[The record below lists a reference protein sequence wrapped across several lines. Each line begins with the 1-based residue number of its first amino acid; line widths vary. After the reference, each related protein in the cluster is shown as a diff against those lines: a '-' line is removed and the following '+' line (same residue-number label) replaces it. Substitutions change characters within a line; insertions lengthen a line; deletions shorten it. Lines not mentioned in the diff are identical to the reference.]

1 MKYLFLDTN
10 IFLHFQNFEQIPW
23 GNLVGDV
30 DFKIIVSDIVA
41 GEIDK
46 HKDGARGK
54 IQKKAKVLSKLLGDV
69 FLGDKNLSISLGYC
83 TSCPEKLPDEVRA
96 KFNPSSQDDQ
106 ILMGI
111 LASDYPKENVVVV
124 SYDNPILIKAKAHGL
139 CFLRMPDDFLL
150 KEELSEEE
158 KELERCKKEIA
169 AYKNRMSKPVLLLN
183 KEKVCLKIKRSPILD
198 IEKELAKHMQII
210 RSQHPYKELPSI
222 TKDTTPF
229 GSVFEGCFIIDKDGV
244 KNYNNY
250 LDSYYGREEKYYRIL
265 LEKKMLDERM
275 FELSFSLGN
284 EGTDETGNINIFVKF
299 PNGIKLYTDRS
310 KKNVDV
316 DKPMVPPAYSPF
328 TDPRLQES
336 MRLMSP
342 SPSGGNS
349 VKIWNLDVDTSKRDF
364 SYITSAVNHHV
375 VHSLESIEEV
385 DGIYIDKVT
394 CGNFKIE
401 YHIIDSKHI
410 DSIDGVINVVIEE

>member
-10 IFLHFQNFEQIPW
+10 IFLHFINFEQIPW
-23 GNLVGDV
+23 GNLVD
-30 DFKIIVSDIVA
+30 DTEFKIIVSDIVA
-41 GEIDK
+41 GEINK

-54 IQKKAKVLSKLLGDV
+54 IQKKAKVISKLLGDV
-69 FLGDKNLSISLGYC
+69 FLEGKKLSISLDYC
-83 TSCPEKLPDEVRA
+83 MSCPEKLPDEVRA

-139 CFLRMPDDFLL
+139 HVFKMQDEFLL
-150 KEELSEEE
+150 KEELSEDE

-183 KEKVCLKIKRSPILD
+183 KEKTCLKIKRSPMLD
-198 IEKELAKHMQII
+198 VEKELAKHMQII

-229 GSVFEGCFIIDKDGV
+229 SSVFEGCSIIDTDGV
-244 KNYNNY
+244 KNYNTY
-250 LDSYYGREEKYYRIL
+250 LDSYYDREEKYYRTL
-265 LEKKMLDERM
+265 LEKRMFDERM

-284 EGTDETGNINIFVKF
+284 EGTDETGNINVFVKF
-299 PNGIKLYTDRS
+299 PNGIKLYNNES
-310 KKNVDV
+310 NMKVDV
-316 DKPMVPPAYSPF
+316 DKPQLPPPYRPF
-328 TDPRLQES
+328 YDPRLNEAL
-336 MRLMSP
+336 RNLSP
-342 SPSGGNS
+342 ASNS
-349 VKIWNLDVDTSKRDF
+349 RVGYINMWNLDADISKKDF
-364 SYITSAVNHHV
+364 AYKASHVNHHV
-375 VHSLESIEEV
+375 VHNLC
-385 DGIYIDKVT
+385 DGGVLYIDKEI

-410 DSIDGVINVVIEE
+410 DSINGVINVVIEE

>member
-46 HKDGARGK
+46 YKDGARGK

-183 KEKVCLKIKRSPILD
+183 KEKVCLKIKRSPIFD

-210 RSQHPYKELPSI
+210 HSQHPYKELPSI

-349 VKIWNLDVDTSKRDF
+349 VKIWNLDADTSKRDF

-385 DGIYIDKVT
+385 DGIYIDKET

>member
-10 IFLHFQNFEQIPW
+10 IFLHFINFEQIPW
-23 GNLVGDV
+23 GNLVD
-30 DFKIIVSDIVA
+30 DTEFKIIVSDIVA

-54 IQKKAKVLSKLLGDV
+54 IQKKAKVISKLFGDV
-69 FLGDKNLSISLGYC
+69 FLEGKKLSISLDYC
-83 TSCPEKLPDEVRA
+83 MSCPEKLPDEVRA

-139 CFLRMPDDFLL
+139 HFFKMQEEFLL

-158 KELERCKKEIA
+158 KELERCKKQIG
-169 AYKNRMSKPVLLLN
+169 AYKSRMSKPVLLLN
-183 KEKVCLKIKRSPILD
+183 KEKTCLKIKRSPMLD
-198 IEKELAKHMQII
+198 VEKELAKHMQII

-229 GSVFEGCFIIDKDGV
+229 SSVFEGCSIIDTDGV
-244 KNYNNY
+244 KNYNTY
-250 LDSYYGREEKYYRIL
+250 LDSYYDREEKYYRTI
-265 LEKKMLDERM
+265 LEKKMFDERM

-284 EGTDETGNINIFVKF
+284 EGTDETGNVNVFVKF
-299 PNGIKLYTDRS
+299 PNGIKLYNNES
-310 KKNVDV
+310 NMKVDV
-316 DKPMVPPAYSPF
+316 DKPQLPSPYRPF
-328 TDPRLQES
+328 YDPRIDEAL
-336 MRLMSP
+336 RNLSP
-342 SPSGGNS
+342 ASNPRVGYINM
-349 VKIWNLDVDTSKRDF
+349 WNLDADISKKDF
-364 SYITSAVNHHV
+364 AYKASHVNHHV
-375 VHSLESIEEV
+375 VHNLC
-385 DGIYIDKVT
+385 DGGVLYIDKEN

-401 YHIIDSKHI
+401 YYIIDSKHI
-410 DSIDGVINVVIEE
+410 DSINGVINVVIEE

>member
-83 TSCPEKLPDEVRA
+83 MSCPEKLPDEVRA

-139 CFLRMPDDFLL
+139 CFLRMPDEFLL

-158 KELERCKKEIA
+158 KELERYKKEIA
-169 AYKNRMSKPVLLLN
+169 AYKNRTSKPVLLLN

-229 GSVFEGCFIIDKDGV
+229 SSVFEGCFIIDTDGV
-244 KNYNNY
+244 KIYNTY
-250 LDSYYGREEKYYRIL
+250 MDSYYDREEKYYRVL
-265 LEKKMLDERM
+265 LEKKCSMNECLNFRFLWVM
-275 FELSFSLGN
+275 KELM
-284 EGTDETGNINIFVKF
+284 
-299 PNGIKLYTDRS
+299 KL
-310 KKNVDV
+310 
-316 DKPMVPPAYSPF
+316 
-328 TDPRLQES
+328 E
-336 MRLMSP
+336 
-342 SPSGGNS
+342 
-349 VKIWNLDVDTSKRDF
+349 I
-364 SYITSAVNHHV
+364 
-375 VHSLESIEEV
+375 
-385 DGIYIDKVT
+385 
-394 CGNFKIE
+394 
-401 YHIIDSKHI
+401 
-410 DSIDGVINVVIEE
+410 

>member
-10 IFLHFQNFEQIPW
+10 IFLHFINFEQIPW
-23 GNLVGDV
+23 GNLVDDV

-83 TSCPEKLPDEVRA
+83 MSCPEKLPDEVRA

-124 SYDNPILIKAKAHGL
+124 SYDNPILIKAKVHGL
-139 CFLRMPDDFLL
+139 CFLRMPDEFLL

-183 KEKVCLKIKRSPILD
+183 KEKVCLKIKRSPVLD
-198 IEKELAKHMQII
+198 VEKELAKHMLII
-210 RSQHPYKELPSI
+210 RAKHPYKELPSI

-229 GSVFEGCFIIDKDGV
+229 SSVFEGCSIIDTDGV
-244 KNYNNY
+244 KIYNTY
-250 LDSYYGREEKYYRIL
+250 MDSYYDREEKYYRIL

-299 PNGIKLYTDRS
+299 PDGIKLYTDRS

-328 TDPRLQES
+328 LDPRLQES
-336 MRLMSP
+336 MRLLSP
-342 SPSGGNS
+342 SPYGGNF
-349 VKIWNLDVDTSKRDF
+349 VKIWNLDADISKRIF
-364 SYITSAVNHHV
+364 SCITSAVNHHV
-375 VHSLESIEEV
+375 VHSLEEM
-385 DGIYIDKVT
+385 DGIYIDKET
-394 CGNFKIE
+394 CGNFQIQ

>member
-10 IFLHFQNFEQIPW
+10 IFLHFINFEQIPW
-23 GNLVGDV
+23 GNLVD
-30 DFKIIVSDIVA
+30 DSEFKIIVSDIVA

-54 IQKKAKVLSKLLGDV
+54 IQKKAKVISKLLGDV
-69 FLGDKNLSISLGYC
+69 FLEGKKLSISLDYC
-83 TSCPEKLPDEVRA
+83 MSCPEKLPDEVRA

-139 CFLRMPDDFLL
+139 HVFKMQDEFLL
-150 KEELSEEE
+150 KEELSEDE

-169 AYKNRMSKPVLLLN
+169 VYKNRMSKPVLLLN
-183 KEKVCLKIKRSPILD
+183 KEKTCLKIKRSPMLD
-198 IEKELAKHMQII
+198 VEKELAKHMQII

-229 GSVFEGCFIIDKDGV
+229 CSVFEGCSIIDTDGV
-244 KNYNNY
+244 KNYNTY
-250 LDSYYGREEKYYRIL
+250 LDSYYDREEKYYRTL
-265 LEKKMLDERM
+265 LEKKMFDERM

-284 EGTDETGNINIFVKF
+284 EGTDETGNINVFVKF
-299 PNGIKLYTDRS
+299 PNGIKLYNNES
-310 KKNVDV
+310 NMKVDV
-316 DKPMVPPAYSPF
+316 DKPQLPPPYRPF
-328 TDPRLQES
+328 YDPRLNEAL
-336 MRLMSP
+336 RNLSP
-342 SPSGGNS
+342 ASNS
-349 VKIWNLDVDTSKRDF
+349 RVGYINMWNLDADISKKDF
-364 SYITSAVNHHV
+364 AYKASHVNHHV
-375 VHSLESIEEV
+375 VHNLC
-385 DGIYIDKVT
+385 DGGVLYIDKEN

-410 DSIDGVINVVIEE
+410 DSINGVINVVIEK

>member
-54 IQKKAKVLSKLLGDV
+54 IQKKAKVISKLLGDV
-69 FLGDKNLSISLGYC
+69 FLEGNKLSISLDYC
-83 TSCPEKLPDEVRA
+83 MSCPEKLPDEVRA

-139 CFLRMPDDFLL
+139 RFLKMLDEFLL

-158 KELERCKKEIA
+158 KELEKCKKEIA

-183 KEKVCLKIKRSPILD
+183 KEKACLKIKRSPVLD
-198 IEKELAKHMQII
+198 VEKELAKHMQII
-210 RSQHPYKELPSI
+210 RAKHPYKELPSI

-229 GSVFEGCFIIDKDGV
+229 SSVFEGCSIIDTDGV
-244 KNYNNY
+244 KIYNTY
-250 LDSYYGREEKYYRIL
+250 MDSYYDREEKYYRIL
-265 LEKKMLDERM
+265 LEKKMLDQRM
-275 FELSFSLGN
+275 FGLSFSLGN

-299 PNGIKLYTDRS
+299 PDGIKLYTDRS

-316 DKPMVPPAYSPF
+316 DKPMIPPAYSPF
-328 TDPRLQES
+328 LIQGS
-336 MRLMSP
+336 
-342 SPSGGNS
+342 
-349 VKIWNLDVDTSKRDF
+349 KNLCD
-364 SYITSAVNHHV
+364 
-375 VHSLESIEEV
+375 
-385 DGIYIDKVT
+385 
-394 CGNFKIE
+394 
-401 YHIIDSKHI
+401 
-410 DSIDGVINVVIEE
+410 

>member
-10 IFLHFQNFEQIPW
+10 IFLHFINFEQIPW
-23 GNLVGDV
+23 GNLVD
-30 DFKIIVSDIVA
+30 DTEFKIIVSDIVA

-54 IQKKAKVLSKLLGDV
+54 IQKKAKVISKLFGDV
-69 FLGDKNLSISLGYC
+69 FLEGKKLSISLDYC
-83 TSCPEKLPDEVRA
+83 MSCPEKLPDEVRA

-124 SYDNPILIKAKAHGL
+124 SYDNPILIKAKVHGL
-139 CFLRMPDDFLL
+139 HFFKMQDEFLL

-183 KEKVCLKIKRSPILD
+183 KEKTCLKIKRSPMLD
-198 IEKELAKHMQII
+198 VEKELAKHMQII
-210 RSQHPYKELPSI
+210 RSQHPYIELPSI

-229 GSVFEGCFIIDKDGV
+229 SSVFEGCSIIDTDGV
-244 KNYNNY
+244 KNYNSY
-250 LDSYYGREEKYYRIL
+250 LDFYYDREEKYYRTL
-265 LEKKMLDERM
+265 LEKKMFDERM

-284 EGTDETGNINIFVKF
+284 EGTDETGTVNVFVKF
-299 PNGIKLYTDRS
+299 PDGIKLYNNKS
-310 KKNVDV
+310 NMKVDV
-316 DKPMVPPAYSPF
+316 DKPQLPPPYRPF
-328 TDPRLQES
+328 YDPRLNEALRNLSPASNS
-336 MRLMSP
+336 MVAYINM
-342 SPSGGNS
+342 
-349 VKIWNLDVDTSKRDF
+349 WNLDADIRKKDF
-364 SYITSAVNHHV
+364 AYKASHVNHHV
-375 VHSLESIEEV
+375 VHNLC
-385 DGIYIDKVT
+385 DGGVLYIDKEN

-401 YHIIDSKHI
+401 YYIIDSKHV
-410 DSIDGVINVVIEE
+410 DSINGVINVVIEE

>member
-10 IFLHFQNFEQIPW
+10 IFLHFINFEQIPW
-23 GNLVGDV
+23 GNLVD
-30 DFKIIVSDIVA
+30 DTEFKIIVSDVVA

-54 IQKKAKVLSKLLGDV
+54 IQKKAKVISKLFGDV

-83 TSCPEKLPDEVRA
+83 MSCPEKLPDEVRA

-139 CFLRMPDDFLL
+139 CFLRMPDEFLL

-158 KELERCKKEIA
+158 KELEKCKKEIA

-183 KEKVCLKIKRSPILD
+183 KEKGCLKIKRTPILD
-198 IEKELAKHMQII
+198 VEKELEKHMLII
-210 RSQHPYKELPSI
+210 RAKHPYKELPSI

-229 GSVFEGCFIIDKDGV
+229 SSVFEGCSIIDTDGV
-244 KNYNNY
+244 KIYNTY
-250 LDSYYGREEKYYRIL
+250 MDSYCDREEKYYRIL

-275 FELSFSLGN
+275 FELLFSLGN

-299 PNGIKLYTDRS
+299 PDGIKLYTDRS

-328 TDPRLQES
+328 LDPRLQES
-336 MRLMSP
+336 MRLLSP
-342 SPSGGNS
+342 SPYGGNF
-349 VKIWNLDVDTSKRDF
+349 VKIWNLDDDISKRDF
-364 SYITSAVNHHV
+364 SYITSVVNHHV
-375 VHSLESIEEV
+375 VHPLESLEEV
-385 DGIYIDKVT
+385 DGIYIDKET

-401 YHIIDSKHI
+401 YRIIDSKHS
-410 DSIDGVINVVIEE
+410 DSIDGIINVVIEE

>member
-10 IFLHFQNFEQIPW
+10 IFLHFINFEQIPW
-23 GNLVGDV
+23 GNLVD
-30 DFKIIVSDIVA
+30 DTEFKIIVSDIVA

-54 IQKKAKVLSKLLGDV
+54 IQKKAKVISKLLGDV
-69 FLGDKNLSISLGYC
+69 FLEGKKLSISLDYC
-83 TSCPEKLPDEVRA
+83 MSCPEKLPDKVRA

-139 CFLRMPDDFLL
+139 HVFKMQDEFLL
-150 KEELSEEE
+150 KEELSEDE

-183 KEKVCLKIKRSPILD
+183 KEKTCLKIKRSPMLD
-198 IEKELAKHMQII
+198 VEKELAKHMQII

-229 GSVFEGCFIIDKDGV
+229 SSVFEGCSIIDTDGV
-244 KNYNNY
+244 KNYNTY
-250 LDSYYGREEKYYRIL
+250 LDSYYDREEKYYRTL
-265 LEKKMLDERM
+265 LEKKMFDERM

-284 EGTDETGNINIFVKF
+284 EGTDETGNINVFVKF
-299 PNGIKLYTDRS
+299 PNGIKLYNNES
-310 KKNVDV
+310 NMKVDV
-316 DKPMVPPAYSPF
+316 DKPQLPPPYRPF
-328 TDPRLQES
+328 YDPRLNEAL
-336 MRLMSP
+336 RNLSP
-342 SPSGGNS
+342 ASNS
-349 VKIWNLDVDTSKRDF
+349 RVGYINMWNLDADISKKDF
-364 SYITSAVNHHV
+364 AYKASHVNHHV
-375 VHSLESIEEV
+375 VHNLC
-385 DGIYIDKVT
+385 DGGVLYIDKEI

-410 DSIDGVINVVIEE
+410 DSINGVINVVIEE

>member
-30 DFKIIVSDIVA
+30 NFKIIVSDIVA

-54 IQKKAKVLSKLLGDV
+54 IQKKAKVISKLLGDV
-69 FLGDKNLSISLGYC
+69 LLGDKKLSISLGYC
-83 TSCPEKLPDEVRA
+83 MSCPEKLPDEVRA
-96 KFNPSSQDDQ
+96 KFNQSSQDDQ

-139 CFLRMPDDFLL
+139 CFLRMPDEFLL

-183 KEKVCLKIKRSPILD
+183 KERVCLKIKRSPIFD

-229 GSVFEGCFIIDKDGV
+229 SSVFEGCFIIDKDGV

-250 LDSYYGREEKYYRIL
+250 LDSYYGREEKFYRTL

-275 FELSFSLGN
+275 YELSFSLSN
-284 EGTDETGNINIFVKF
+284 EGTDETGNVDVFVEF
-299 PNGIKLYTDRS
+299 PAGLKLYNNES
-310 KKNVDV
+310 NMKVDV
-316 DKPMVPPAYSPF
+316 DKPQLPPPYRPF
-328 TDPRLQES
+328 YDPRLNEAFRNLSPASNS
-336 MRLMSP
+336 MVGYINM
-342 SPSGGNS
+342 
-349 VKIWNLDVDTSKRDF
+349 WNLGADISEKDF
-364 SYITSAVNHHV
+364 AYKASHVNHHV
-375 VHSLESIEEV
+375 VHNLC
-385 DGIYIDKVT
+385 DGGVLYIDKEN

-401 YHIIDSKHI
+401 YHIIDSKHK
-410 DSIDGVINVVIEE
+410 DRIDGVINVVIEE